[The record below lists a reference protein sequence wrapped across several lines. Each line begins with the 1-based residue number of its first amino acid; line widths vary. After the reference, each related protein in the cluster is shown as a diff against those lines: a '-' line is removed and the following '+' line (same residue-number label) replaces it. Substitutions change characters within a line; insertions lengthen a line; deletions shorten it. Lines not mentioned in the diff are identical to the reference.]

1 MYLKLPD
8 SLQLSLE
15 IREIKYTDT
24 GLVRATPYVYKSVVG
39 AITKKHCWET
49 IFPRS
54 KSFRGFASAKI
65 TIRAQWRSVN
75 LDVV

>member
-39 AITKKHCWET
+39 AIIKKHC
-49 IFPRS
+49 
-54 KSFRGFASAKI
+54 
-65 TIRAQWRSVN
+65 
-75 LDVV
+75 